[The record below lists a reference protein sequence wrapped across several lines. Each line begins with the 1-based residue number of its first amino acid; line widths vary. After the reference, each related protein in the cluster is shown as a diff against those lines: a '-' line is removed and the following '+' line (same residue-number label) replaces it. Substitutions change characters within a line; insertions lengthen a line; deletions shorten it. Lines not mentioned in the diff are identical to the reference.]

1 MTARTTIHGLH
12 VATDLFRFIEDEVL
26 PGTGIDSARFW
37 AGFDQIVSDLAPK
50 NAALL
55 AERDRIQLAMDAWH
69 QAHPGPI
76 ADMAAY
82 RAHLESIGYL
92 VPVPADV
99 QATTANVDAEL
110 ALQAGPQLV
119 VPILNARYA
128 LNAANAR
135 WGSLYDA
142 LYGTDAIAED
152 GGAEKGRGYNPVR
165 GAKVIAFARGV
176 LDQAAPLATGSHAD
190 ATAYA
195 VVNAQL
201 AVTLKDG
208 TVTGLRDHGAFV
220 GYQGEPGA
228 PSSVLLTHNGLHLDI
243 QIDRTTTI
251 GQSDAAGIS
260 DVIVEAALSTI
271 LDLEDSVAAVD
282 AEDKVLAYRNWLGI
296 QLGTL
301 TEEVAKGG
309 TTFTRRLNA
318 DRVYATPEGSGEV
331 VLHGRSLMFVRN
343 VGHLMTNPAILW
355 GAEGREIPEG
365 IMDAVVT
372 TTIALHDLQRHGA
385 EIGGRPVCN
394 SRKGSVYIVK
404 PKMHGPAEVAFAC
417 ELFTRVEQ
425 LLGLAD
431 STVKLGIMDEER
443 RTSVNLKACIA
454 AAASRV
460 AFINTGF
467 LDRTGDEM
475 HTAMHAGP
483 MMRKGDIKNSAWIAA
498 YERRNVLIGLQCGLR
513 GRAQIGKGM
522 WAMPDLMAEMLK
534 AKIGHPKAGANTAWT
549 PSPTAATLHALHYH
563 QVCVAD
569 VQQSIEASGDADND
583 AVTEKL
589 LTDLLTIPVVAEATW
604 SAAERQQEI
613 DNNAQG
619 ILGYVV
625 RWVDQGVGCSKVPDI
640 NDVGLMEDRATLR
653 ISSQHICNWLL
664 HGVVTEAQVRETFAR
679 MAAKVDQQNAGD
691 AAYKSLVANP
701 DGAAYQAALD
711 LVFKG
716 KEQPSGY
723 TEPLL
728 HAWRLKVKAAA

>member
-1 MTARTTIHGLH
+1 MTTRTQIHSLQ
-12 VATDLFRFIEDEVL
+12 VATELHRFIEDKVL
-26 PGTGIDSARFW
+26 PGTGVESAAFW
-37 AGFDQIVSDLAPK
+37 AGFDRIVNDLAPK
-50 NAALL
+50 NADLL
-55 AERDRIQLAMDAWH
+55 AKRDRIQAEMDAWH
-69 QAHPGPI
+69 SANPGPI
-76 ADMAAY
+76 SDMPAY
-82 RAHLESIGYL
+82 RAFLERIGYL

-99 QATTANVDAEL
+99 KVTTANVDAEL

-152 GGAEKGRGYNPVR
+152 GGAERAGAYNPVR
-165 GAKVIAFARGV
+165 GAKVIAFARQV
-176 LDQAAPLATGSHAD
+176 LDQAAPLATGSHAE
-190 ATAYA
+190 ATGYT

-201 AVTLKDG
+201 AITLKDG

-220 GYQGEPGA
+220 GYQGEASA
-228 PSSVLLTHNGLHLDI
+228 PSSVLLVHNGLHLDI
-243 QIDRTTTI
+243 RIDRTTTI
-251 GQSDAAGIS
+251 GKSDAAGVS

-282 AEDKVLAYRNWLGI
+282 AEDKVLAYSNWLGI

-309 TTFTRRLNA
+309 KTFTRRLNA

-355 GAEGREIPEG
+355 GTEGREIPEG
-365 IMDAVVT
+365 ILDAVVT

-385 EIGGRPVCN
+385 EIGGRQVCN

-404 PKMHGPAEVAFAC
+404 PKMHGPEEVAFAA

-425 LLGLAD
+425 LLGLPD

-475 HTAMHAGP
+475 HTAMQAGP
-483 MMRKGDIKNSAWIAA
+483 MMRKGDIKSSAWIAA

-522 WAMPDLMAEMLK
+522 WAMPDLMAEMIK
-534 AKIGHPKAGANTAWT
+534 QKIGHPKAGANTAWV
-549 PSPTAATLHALHYH
+549 PSPTAAALHALHYH
-563 QVCVAD
+563 QVSVAE
-569 VQQSIEASGDADND
+569 VQQQIEASGDADN
-583 AVTEKL
+583 AELTAKL
-589 LTDLLTIPVVAEATW
+589 LTDLLTIPVVAQATW
-604 SAAERQQEI
+604 SLDERQQEI

-640 NDVGLMEDRATLR
+640 NDIGLMEDRATLR
-653 ISSQHICNWLL
+653 ISSQHICNWLH

-679 MAAKVDQQNAGD
+679 MAAKVDGQNAGD
-691 AAYKSLVANP
+691 ASYKSLVANP
-701 DGAAYQAALD
+701 NGAAYQAALD

-728 HAWRLKVKAAA
+728 HAWRLKVKAA